1 MSTSPARSLPLSVPR
16 ASALYI
22 GALFGPGLLLLP
34 GLAAQQAG
42 PASII
47 AWVAL
52 LGLSAIFATVFA
64 ALGKAVPGAAG
75 AAGYAAAGLGRRAA
89 AMTRWWFLAGVI
101 AGAPIVCLI
110 GASYVTALTGAG
122 IGQSPLARAAVAAGL
137 LLAVLGL
144 ALGGVRASTMAQ
156 LLLVALL
163 IAVVVTAVAGSTPAA
178 RSANWTPF
186 APHGWLSVGRAAAT
200 LMLSFVG
207 WEAVAP
213 LTGRLRAGQLSRVIG
228 IAFTVTAVLYL
239 GLAVA
244 TVSCLGRGADL
255 TVPLADL
262 LQLAIGPAGRA
273 VAAAAALVLTAGSV
287 NAYISG
293 ATEMLREL
301 TAVPSQNRPNGPG
314 RPPRLSAH
322 ALLGII
328 ALAGLLLIGLSAL
341 RLADIIALVS
351 VPTAMFLCVYLSC
364 TASAVRILAGP
375 VRVAAAVAVL
385 AVLAVLAFCSWPALL
400 AVAVVAAIA
409 ALATPSQRRLVGYSP
424 AAAGMVRRTVSSSS
438 PRSSTART
446 VLRPSRFSSCKA
458 RPVLLTTSSPSS
470 EISRSPRSMPASC
483 PELPAA
489 TAVTSSPA
497 RSDRPTAWRRA
508 RASRAGSSVR
518 PSDAATSAL
527 PDSNEDRSRRSRP
540 ASTSRSAGDSADSSR
555 SSLARCTGATRS
567 NNSRP
572 LPVSWT
578 SEPRALAGSGSRVT
592 IPLFSSRSSR
602 TDTVPEV
609 RPSASISRACGIRY
623 GGPPRRRLTMTRKS
637 AEVRPNLANTPASSA
652 SR

>member
-1 MSTSPARSLPLSVPR
+1 MSTSPARSLPPLPLSVPR
-16 ASALYI
+16 ATALYI

-42 PASII
+42 PALII

-64 ALGKAVPGAAG
+64 ALGRKVPGAAG

-110 GASYVTALTGAG
+110 GASYVTAMTGG
-122 IGQSPLARAAVAAGL
+122 GPLARAAVAAGL

-156 LLLVALL
+156 LLLVVLL
-163 IAVVVTAVAGSTPAA
+163 IAVVVTAVAGSAPASRPA
-178 RSANWTPF
+178 SWTPF

-244 TVSCLGRGADL
+244 TIGCLGRGADL
-255 TVPLADL
+255 SVPLADL

-273 VAAAAALVLTAGSV
+273 VAAAAALVLTAGAV
-287 NAYISG
+287 NAYITG

-301 TAVPSQNRPNGPG
+301 TAVPSQMRPNGPG

-375 VRVAAAVAVL
+375 ARAAAAVAVL
-385 AVLAVLAFCSWPALL
+385 AVLTVLAFCGWPALL
-400 AVAVVAAIA
+400 AVAVVAAVA
-409 ALATPSQRRLVGYSP
+409 ALATPSARRLTGYPP
-424 AAAGMVRRTVSSSS
+424 AAAGIVTWTVSSSS

-446 VLRPSRFSSCKA
+446 VPWPSRFSSSRA
-458 RPVLLTTSSPSS
+458 RPVLLTTSTPFERDQQVSALD
-470 EISRSPRSMPASC
+470 ASC
-483 PELPAA
+483 VPGAVRRHRGDEQPGAVGQPDRLAA
-489 TAVTSSPA
+489 GA
-497 RSDRPTAWRRA
+497 R
-508 RASRAGSSVR
+508 
-518 PSDAATSAL
+518 
-527 PDSNEDRSRRSRP
+527 
-540 ASTSRSAGDSADSSR
+540 
-555 SSLARCTGATRS
+555 
-567 NNSRP
+567 
-572 LPVSWT
+572 
-578 SEPRALAGSGSRVT
+578 
-592 IPLFSSRSSR
+592 
-602 TDTVPEV
+602 
-609 RPSASISRACGIRY
+609 
-623 GGPPRRRLTMTRKS
+623 
-637 AEVRPNLANTPASSA
+637 
-652 SR
+652 

>member
-1 MSTSPARSLPLSVPR
+1 MSTSPARTLPLSVPR

-52 LGLSAIFATVFA
+52 LGLSAIFAVVFA
-64 ALGKAVPGAAG
+64 ALGRKVPGAAG

-122 IGQSPLARAAVAAGL
+122 IGQGPLARAAVAAVL

-144 ALGGVRASTMAQ
+144 AVGGVRASTMAQ

-163 IAVVVTAVAGSTPAA
+163 IAVVVTAMAGSAPAA
-178 RSANWTPF
+178 RPANWTPF
-186 APHGWLSVGRAAAT
+186 APHGWMSVGRAAAT

-213 LTGRLRAGQLSRVIG
+213 LTGRLRAGQLSRVIA

-255 TVPLADL
+255 SVPLADL

-273 VAAAAALVLTAGSV
+273 VAAAAALVLVAGSV

-301 TAVPSQNRPNGPG
+301 TAVPGQKRPNGPA
-314 RPPRLSAH
+314 RPHRLSAH
-322 ALLGII
+322 ALLGVI
-328 ALAGLLLIGLSAL
+328 ALAGLVLIGLSAL

-364 TASAVRILAGP
+364 TAAAARILAGP
-375 VRVAAAVAVL
+375 ARVAAAVAVL
-385 AVLAVLAFCSWPALL
+385 AVLAVLAFCGWPALL
-400 AVAVVAAIA
+400 AVAVSGAIA
-409 ALATPSQRRLVGYSP
+409 GYRSTAVGAT
-424 AAAGMVRRTVSSSS
+424 RRTVSSSS
-438 PRSSTART
+438 PCSNPART
-446 VLRPSRFSSCKA
+446 
-458 RPVLLTTSSPSS
+458 
-470 EISRSPRSMPASC
+470 
-483 PELPAA
+483 AA
-489 TAVTSSPA
+489 AY
-497 RSDRPTAWRRA
+497 
-508 RASRAGSSVR
+508 
-518 PSDAATSAL
+518 
-527 PDSNEDRSRRSRP
+527 
-540 ASTSRSAGDSADSSR
+540 
-555 SSLARCTGATRS
+555 
-567 NNSRP
+567 
-572 LPVSWT
+572 PVS
-578 SEPRALAGSGSRVT
+578 S
-592 IPLFSSRSSR
+592 
-602 TDTVPEV
+602 
-609 RPSASISRACGIRY
+609 
-623 GGPPRRRLTMTRKS
+623 
-637 AEVRPNLANTPASSA
+637 
-652 SR
+652 

>member
-1 MSTSPARSLPLSVPR
+1 MSTSPARTLPLSVPR

-64 ALGKAVPGAAG
+64 ELGRKVPGAAG

-89 AMTRWWFLAGVI
+89 AMTRWWFLVGVVS
-101 AGAPIVCLI
+101 GAPIVCLI
-110 GASYVTALTGAG
+110 GASYVTALTGG
-122 IGQSPLARAAVAAGL
+122 GPLARGAVAAGL

-163 IAVVVTAVAGSTPAA
+163 IVVVVTAVAGSSPAA
-178 RSANWTPF
+178 RPANWTPF
-186 APHGWLSVGRAAAT
+186 APHGWLSIGRAAAT

-244 TVSCLGRGADL
+244 TVSCLGRGANL

-293 ATEMLREL
+293 ASEMLREL
-301 TAVPSQNRPNGPG
+301 TAVPGQKGPNGPG
-314 RPPRLSAH
+314 HAPRLSAH
-322 ALLGII
+322 ALLGVI
-328 ALAGLLLIGLSAL
+328 AAVGLVLLGLSAL
-341 RLADIIALVS
+341 RLADIVALVS

-364 TASAVRILAGP
+364 TAAATRILTGP
-375 VRVAAAVAVL
+375 ARVAAAVAVL
-385 AVLAVLAFCSWPALL
+385 AVLAVLAFCGWQALL
-400 AVAVVAAIA
+400 AVAIVAAVA
-409 ALATPSQRRLVGYSP
+409 GYPALRGWPERGITPSGNGWQA
-424 AAAGMVRRTVSSSS
+424 AAAGPAVS
-438 PRSSTART
+438 
-446 VLRPSRFSSCKA
+446 V
-458 RPVLLTTSSPSS
+458 
-470 EISRSPRSMPASC
+470 ASFLSQ
-483 PELPAA
+483 P
-489 TAVTSSPA
+489 
-497 RSDRPTAWRRA
+497 
-508 RASRAGSSVR
+508 
-518 PSDAATSAL
+518 
-527 PDSNEDRSRRSRP
+527 
-540 ASTSRSAGDSADSSR
+540 RSAGRMHDDR
-555 SSLARCTGATRS
+555 GTGARQ
-567 NNSRP
+567 
-572 LPVSWT
+572 
-578 SEPRALAGSGSRVT
+578 ALRCDRGGR
-592 IPLFSSRSSR
+592 R
-602 TDTVPEV
+602 THLHDP
-609 RPSASISRACGIRY
+609 ARY
-623 GGPPRRRLTMTRKS
+623 GHRVPRPERGRQDHHHAADPRTGPPVRR
-637 AEVRPNLANTPASSA
+637 VRHG
-652 SR
+652 

>member
-122 IGQSPLARAAVAAGL
+122 IGQSPLARAVVAAGL

-213 LTGRLRAGQLSRVIG
+213 LTGRLRAGQLSRVTG
-228 IAFTVTAVLYL
+228 IAFAVTAVLYL

-244 TVSCLGRGADL
+244 TVSCLGQGADL
-255 TVPLADL
+255 SVPLADL
-262 LQLAIGPAGRA
+262 LQLAVGPAGRA
-273 VAAAAALVLTAGSV
+273 IAAAAALILTAGSV
-287 NAYISG
+287 NAYLSG
-293 ATEMLREL
+293 AAEMLREL
-301 TAVPSQNRPNGPG
+301 TAVSSHDNHNRPNGVGHLP
-314 RPPRLSAH
+314 RPPVNLF
-322 ALLGII
+322 LGFI
-328 ALAGLLLIGLSAL
+328 ALTGLAVIALSAL
-341 RLADIIALVS
+341 RLADIAVLVS
-351 VPTAMFLCVYLSC
+351 VPTAMFLGVYLSC
-364 TASAVRILAGP
+364 TLSATRLLTGKI
-375 VRVAAAVAVL
+375 RAAAAIAVL
-385 AVLAVLAFCSWPALL
+385 AVTAVLAFSGWTAL
-400 AVAVVAAIA
+400 
-409 ALATPSQRRLVGYSP
+409 P
-424 AAAGMVRRTVSSSS
+424 
-438 PRSSTART
+438 
-446 VLRPSRFSSCKA
+446 
-458 RPVLLTTSSPSS
+458 
-470 EISRSPRSMPASC
+470 
-483 PELPAA
+483 
-489 TAVTSSPA
+489 PA
-497 RSDRPTAWRRA
+497 RA
-508 RASRAGSSVR
+508 
-518 PSDAATSAL
+518 
-527 PDSNEDRSRRSRP
+527 
-540 ASTSRSAGDSADSSR
+540 
-555 SSLARCTGATRS
+555 CQ
-567 NNSRP
+567 
-572 LPVSWT
+572 
-578 SEPRALAGSGSRVT
+578 PRA
-592 IPLFSSRSSR
+592 P
-602 TDTVPEV
+602 
-609 RPSASISRACGIRY
+609 
-623 GGPPRRRLTMTRKS
+623 
-637 AEVRPNLANTPASSA
+637 
-652 SR
+652 

>member
-1 MSTSPARSLPLSVPR
+1 MSTSLARSLPLSVPR

-64 ALGKAVPGAAG
+64 ALGKAVPGTAG

-110 GASYVTALTGAG
+110 GASYVTALAGAG

-163 IAVVVTAVAGSTPAA
+163 IAVVVTAVAGSAPAA

-301 TAVPSQNRPNGPG
+301 TAVPSQIRPNGPG

-341 RLADIIALVS
+341 RLADIVALVS

-375 VRVAAAVAVL
+375 ARVAAAVAVL
-385 AVLAVLAFCSWPALL
+385 AVLAILAFCSWPALL
-400 AVAVVAAIA
+400 AVAVVAAVA
-409 ALATPSQRRLVGYSP
+409 ALVTPSRRRQAGYSP
-424 AAAGMVRRTVSSSS
+424 AAAGMVRPTVSSSS

-458 RPVLLTTSSPSS
+458 RPVLLTISTPSS

-497 RSDRPTAWRRA
+497 RSDSPTAWRRA

-518 PSDAATSAL
+518 PSDAATSVL
-527 PDSNEDRSRRSRP
+527 PDSNEDSSRRSRP

-567 NNSRP
+567 NSSSP
-572 LPVSWT
+572 LPVSRT

-592 IPLFSSRSSR
+592 IPLLSSRSSR

-623 GGPPRRRLTMTRKS
+623 GGPPRRRLTMTRS
-637 AEVRPNLANTPASSA
+637 PPR
-652 SR
+652 

>member
-1 MSTSPARSLPLSVPR
+1 MSTSPAQALPLSVPR

-89 AMTRWWFLAGVI
+89 TVTRWWFLAGVV

-122 IGQSPLARAAVAAGL
+122 IGQGPLARAGVAAGL

-163 IAVVVTAVAGSTPAA
+163 IVVVVTAVAGSSPAA
-178 RSANWTPF
+178 RPATWTPF
-186 APHGWLSVGRAAAT
+186 APHGWLSIGRAAAT

-213 LTGRLRAGQLSRVIG
+213 LSGRLHAGQLSRVIG

-244 TVSCLGRGADL
+244 TVSCLGRGANL

-273 VAAAAALVLTAGSV
+273 VAAAAALILTAGSV

-293 ATEMLREL
+293 ASEMLREL
-301 TAVPSQNRPNGPG
+301 TAVSGQKGPNGPG
-314 RPPRLSAH
+314 HAPRLSAH
-322 ALLGII
+322 ALLGVI
-328 ALAGLLLIGLSAL
+328 ALVGLVLLGLSAL
-341 RLADIIALVS
+341 GLADIVALVS

-364 TASAVRILAGP
+364 TAAATRILTGP
-375 VRVAAAVAVL
+375 TRVAAAVAVL
-385 AVLAVLAFCSWPALL
+385 AVLAVLAFCGWQALL
-400 AVAVVAAIA
+400 AVAVVATVAGYP
-409 ALATPSQRRLVGYSP
+409 ALRDRAERGITPSGNGWQA
-424 AAAGMVRRTVSSSS
+424 AAAGPAVSVAS
-438 PRSSTART
+438 
-446 VLRPSRFSSCKA
+446 
-458 RPVLLTTSSPSS
+458 LLSQP
-470 EISRSPRSMPASC
+470 
-483 PELPAA
+483 
-489 TAVTSSPA
+489 
-497 RSDRPTAWRRA
+497 
-508 RASRAGSSVR
+508 
-518 PSDAATSAL
+518 
-527 PDSNEDRSRRSRP
+527 
-540 ASTSRSAGDSADSSR
+540 RSAGAPMYQVGALLDAR
-555 SSLARCTGATRS
+555 AVRWIRTLMHSLAAEADITLREGGVSEER
-567 NNSRP
+567 RP
-572 LPVSWT
+572 
-578 SEPRALAGSGSRVT
+578 GS
-592 IPLFSSRSSR
+592 P
-602 TDTVPEV
+602 
-609 RPSASISRACGIRY
+609 
-623 GGPPRRRLTMTRKS
+623 
-637 AEVRPNLANTPASSA
+637 
-652 SR
+652 

>member
-64 ALGKAVPGAAG
+64 ALGRKVPGAAG

-110 GASYVTALTGAG
+110 GASYVTALAGAG
-122 IGQSPLARAAVAAGL
+122 IGQSPLVRAAVAAGL

-156 LLLVALL
+156 LLLVVLL
-163 IAVVVTAVAGSTPAA
+163 IAVVVTAVAGSAPAS
-178 RSANWTPF
+178 RPANWIPF

-244 TVSCLGRGADL
+244 TISCLGRGADL
-255 TVPLADL
+255 SVPLADL

-273 VAAAAALVLTAGSV
+273 VAAAAALILTVGAV

-293 ATEMLREL
+293 ASEMLRDL
-301 TAVPSQNRPNGPG
+301 TAVPSQKGPNDPG

-375 VRVAAAVAVL
+375 ARAAAAVAVL
-385 AVLAVLAFCSWPALL
+385 AVLAVLAFCGWPALL

-409 ALATPSQRRLVGYSP
+409 ALATPSARRL
-424 AAAGMVRRTVSSSS
+424 A
-438 PRSSTART
+438 
-446 VLRPSRFSSCKA
+446 
-458 RPVLLTTSSPSS
+458 
-470 EISRSPRSMPASC
+470 
-483 PELPAA
+483 
-489 TAVTSSPA
+489 
-497 RSDRPTAWRRA
+497 
-508 RASRAGSSVR
+508 
-518 PSDAATSAL
+518 
-527 PDSNEDRSRRSRP
+527 
-540 ASTSRSAGDSADSSR
+540 DSADSSR

-567 NNSRP
+567 NSSTP

-578 SEPRALAGSGSRVT
+578 SDPRALAGSGSRVT

>member
-1 MSTSPARSLPLSVPR
+1 MSTSPAQALPLSVPR

-22 GALFGPGLLLLP
+22 GALFGLGLLLLP

-89 AMTRWWFLAGVI
+89 TVTRWWFLAGVV

-110 GASYVTALTGAG
+110 GASYVTALTGG
-122 IGQSPLARAAVAAGL
+122 GPLARAGVAAGL

-163 IAVVVTAVAGSTPAA
+163 IVVVVTAVAGSSPAA
-178 RSANWTPF
+178 RPANWTPF
-186 APHGWLSVGRAAAT
+186 APHGWLSIGRAAAT

-244 TVSCLGRGADL
+244 TVSCLGRGANL

-273 VAAAAALVLTAGSV
+273 VGAAAALVLTAGSV

-293 ATEMLREL
+293 ASEMLREL
-301 TAVPSQNRPNGPG
+301 TAVPGQIGPNGPG
-314 RPPRLSAH
+314 HAPRLSAH
-322 ALLGII
+322 ALLGVI
-328 ALAGLLLIGLSAL
+328 ALVGLVLLGLSAL
-341 RLADIIALVS
+341 RLADIVALVS

-364 TASAVRILAGP
+364 TVAATRILTGP
-375 VRVAAAVAVL
+375 ARVAAAVAVL
-385 AVLAVLAFCSWPALL
+385 AVLAVLAFCGWQALL
-400 AVAVVAAIA
+400 AVAVVAAVA
-409 ALATPSQRRLVGYSP
+409 VYPALRGRPERGITPRRRVSSCSLTRADPVSIQMADP
-424 AAAGMVRRTVSSSS
+424 AAAALIRSGVCATGYAVNVPGATTVS
-438 PRSSTART
+438 RE
-446 VLRPSRFSSCKA
+446 
-458 RPVLLTTSSPSS
+458 PV
-470 EISRSPRSMPASC
+470 IHRR
-483 PELPAA
+483 PAA
-489 TAVTSSPA
+489 SMT
-497 RSDRPTAWRRA
+497 
-508 RASRAGSSVR
+508 RAGA
-518 PSDAATSAL
+518 DMAL
-527 PDSNEDRSRRSRP
+527 
-540 ASTSRSAGDSADSSR
+540 
-555 SSLARCTGATRS
+555 GA
-567 NNSRP
+567 
-572 LPVSWT
+572 
-578 SEPRALAGSGSRVT
+578 
-592 IPLFSSRSSR
+592 
-602 TDTVPEV
+602 
-609 RPSASISRACGIRY
+609 
-623 GGPPRRRLTMTRKS
+623 
-637 AEVRPNLANTPASSA
+637 
-652 SR
+652 

>member
-1 MSTSPARSLPLSVPR
+1 MSTSPAQALPLSVPR

-89 AMTRWWFLAGVI
+89 TVTRWWFLAGVV

-110 GASYVTALTGAG
+110 GASYVTALTGG
-122 IGQSPLARAAVAAGL
+122 GPLARAGVAAGL

-163 IAVVVTAVAGSTPAA
+163 IVVVVTAVAGSSSAA
-178 RSANWTPF
+178 RPANWTPF
-186 APHGWLSVGRAAAT
+186 APHGWLSIGRAAAT

-213 LTGRLRAGQLSRVIG
+213 LTGRLRAGQLSRVIA

-244 TVSCLGRGADL
+244 TVSCLGRGANL

-273 VAAAAALVLTAGSV
+273 VAAAAALVLVAGSV

-293 ATEMLREL
+293 ASEMLREL
-301 TAVPSQNRPNGPG
+301 TAVPGQKGPNGPG
-314 RPPRLSAH
+314 HAPRLSAH
-322 ALLGII
+322 ALLGVI
-328 ALAGLLLIGLSAL
+328 ALVGLVLLGLSAL
-341 RLADIIALVS
+341 RLADIVALVS

-364 TASAVRILAGP
+364 TAAATRILTGP
-375 VRVAAAVAVL
+375 ARVAAAVAVL
-385 AVLAVLAFCSWPALL
+385 AVLAVLAFCGWQALL
-400 AVAVVAAIA
+400 AVAIVAAVA
-409 ALATPSQRRLVGYSP
+409 GYPALRGRPERGITPSGNGWQA
-424 AAAGMVRRTVSSSS
+424 AAAGPAVS
-438 PRSSTART
+438 
-446 VLRPSRFSSCKA
+446 V
-458 RPVLLTTSSPSS
+458 
-470 EISRSPRSMPASC
+470 ASFLSQ
-483 PELPAA
+483 P
-489 TAVTSSPA
+489 
-497 RSDRPTAWRRA
+497 
-508 RASRAGSSVR
+508 
-518 PSDAATSAL
+518 
-527 PDSNEDRSRRSRP
+527 
-540 ASTSRSAGDSADSSR
+540 RSAGRMHDDR
-555 SSLARCTGATRS
+555 GTGARQ
-567 NNSRP
+567 
-572 LPVSWT
+572 
-578 SEPRALAGSGSRVT
+578 ALRCDRGGR
-592 IPLFSSRSSR
+592 R
-602 TDTVPEV
+602 THLHDP
-609 RPSASISRACGIRY
+609 ARY
-623 GGPPRRRLTMTRKS
+623 GHRVPWPERGRQDHHHAADPRTGPPVRR
-637 AEVRPNLANTPASSA
+637 VRHG
-652 SR
+652 

>member
-1 MSTSPARSLPLSVPR
+1 MSTSPARTLPLSVPR

-89 AMTRWWFLAGVI
+89 TVTRWWFLAGVV

-122 IGQSPLARAAVAAGL
+122 IGQGPLARAGVAAAL

-163 IAVVVTAVAGSTPAA
+163 IVVVVTAVAGSSPAA
-178 RSANWTPF
+178 RPANWTPF
-186 APHGWLSVGRAAAT
+186 APHGWLSIGRAAAT

-244 TVSCLGRGADL
+244 TVSCLGRGANL

-273 VAAAAALVLTAGSV
+273 VAAAAALVLVAGSV

-293 ATEMLREL
+293 ASEMLREL
-301 TAVPSQNRPNGPG
+301 TAVPGRKGPNGPG
-314 RPPRLSAH
+314 HAPRLSAH
-322 ALLGII
+322 ALLGVI
-328 ALAGLLLIGLSAL
+328 ALAGLVLLGLSAL
-341 RLADIIALVS
+341 RLADIVALVS

-364 TASAVRILAGP
+364 TAAATRILAGP
-375 VRVAAAVAVL
+375 ARVAAAVAVL
-385 AVLAVLAFCSWPALL
+385 AVLAVLAFCGWQALL
-400 AVAVVAAIA
+400 AVAVVAAVA
-409 ALATPSQRRLVGYSP
+409 GYPALRGRPERGITPSGIGWQ
-424 AAAGMVRRTVSSSS
+424 AAA
-438 PRSSTART
+438 
-446 VLRPSRFSSCKA
+446 
-458 RPVLLTTSSPSS
+458 
-470 EISRSPRSMPASC
+470 SRSGPA
-483 PELPAA
+483 
-489 TAVTSSPA
+489 
-497 RSDRPTAWRRA
+497 W
-508 RASRAGSSVR
+508 
-518 PSDAATSAL
+518 L
-527 PDSNEDRSRRSRP
+527 PDSSARTAPARP
-540 ASTSRSAGDSADSSR
+540 
-555 SSLARCTGATRS
+555 
-567 NNSRP
+567 P
-572 LPVSWT
+572 P
-578 SEPRALAGSGSRVT
+578 
-592 IPLFSSRSSR
+592 
-602 TDTVPEV
+602 
-609 RPSASISRACGIRY
+609 CG
-623 GGPPRRRLTMTRKS
+623 
-637 AEVRPNLANTPASSA
+637 
-652 SR
+652 